1 MKTSFSSTISVQTSL
16 RTAMAKAQNDLVKAN
31 AEVTTGVH
39 ADMGVSLGAQT
50 ARNLDLTRDVMRIE
64 SQLTTNSVAITR
76 LNSSEAALG
85 NMTKSIDDVRKV
97 LTSLTSSA
105 STLDVARRTLANSI
119 DAFTDAANSSV
130 AGEYLFA
137 GTNTDVKPLTSYTD
151 AGSPFKAAYDAEL
164 NHFLSTN
171 GIASKSAMT
180 ATQVSSFL
188 TDLEAKFNG
197 TTTLTD
203 PPHAGQA
210 GQDFWSTFV
219 SDANDTNM
227 TSRISANEV
236 VETSTNA
243 NGTGFRS
250 FMFAAVVANEFLT
263 TEVPE
268 ASRQAAVKVANA
280 AIGKAETGIT
290 AARSSLGISSERVKK
305 ADETLE
311 AQKKIFDVHLNDL
324 QGVDAYEASTRVT
337 SLKALLEASYT
348 LTSRIQQL
356 SLVNFLR

>member
-16 RTAMAKAQNDLVKAN
+16 RTAVAKAQNDLMKAN
-31 AEVTTGVH
+31 TEVTTGVH
-39 ADMGVSLGAQT
+39 ADMGVSLGSQT

-76 LNSSEAALG
+76 IDSSEAALA
-85 NMTKSIDDVRKV
+85 NMATSIDNVRKA
-97 LTSLTSSA
+97 LTSLTSSE
-105 STLDVARRTLANSI
+105 STLGDARRSLTSSLDS
-119 DAFTDAANSSV
+119 FTDAANSSV

-151 AGSPFKAAYDAEL
+151 PGSPFKAAFDAEL
-164 NHFLSTN
+164 NEFLSTN
-171 GIASKSAMT
+171 GIPSKSAMT
-180 ATQVSSFL
+180 ATQVDSFL
-188 TDLEAKFNG
+188 TDLEGKFSG

-203 PPHAGQA
+203 PPHTGQA
-210 GQDFWSTFV
+210 GQDFWTTFV
-219 SDANDTNM
+219 SDANDANM

-236 VETSTNA
+236 VDTSANA
-243 NGTGFRS
+243 NGSGFRS

-263 TEVPE
+263 NEVPD
-268 ASRQAAVKVANA
+268 ASRQAAVKAANS

-290 AARSSLGISSERVKK
+290 AARSSLGISSERIKK
-305 ADETLE
+305 ADDSLE
-311 AQKKIFDVHLNDL
+311 AQKKIFEVHLNDL

-337 SLKALLEASYT
+337 SLKSLLEASYT

-356 SLVNFLR
+356 SLVNFL